1 VRRIAKTC
9 SKLGIIPYCIYSEAD
24 KNSLFIKYCKD
35 GVNIGGF
42 APADSYLRMDK
53 IVNVA

>member
-1 VRRIAKTC
+1 MRRIAKTC